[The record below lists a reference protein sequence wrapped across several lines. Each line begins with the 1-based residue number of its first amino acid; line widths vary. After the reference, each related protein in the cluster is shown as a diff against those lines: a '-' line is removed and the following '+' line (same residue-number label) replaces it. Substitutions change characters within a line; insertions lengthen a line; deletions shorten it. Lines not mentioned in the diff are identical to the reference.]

1 MAAPH
6 VAGAFA
12 LLRSFDPNA
21 SVSQLQTALA
31 CSGEPIERSGV
42 SRNRIDM
49 RSAYQ
54 FLKEDMKGCTKA
66 EDASSPDWLPRHG
79 GSSVYAT
86 MALPLRRVIAVLLA
100 AALAMPFVAQ
110 ADESE
115 GQSLLR
121 VIQGLE
127 SLRYEILQEQKRFRA
142 TPVPTDM
149 NERELWQAISEDMT
163 LTLAQIDAAI
173 NEHRQRLLEITGPVE
188 SPPPSAMPPL
198 LPE

>member
-1 MAAPH
+1 MPP
-6 VAGAFA
+6 
-12 LLRSFDPNA
+12 RP
-21 SVSQLQTALA
+21 T
-31 CSGEPIERSGV
+31 
-42 SRNRIDM
+42 
-49 RSAYQ
+49 
-54 FLKEDMKGCTKA
+54 GCLGT
-66 EDASSPDWLPRHG
+66 G

-86 MALPLRRVIAVLLA
+86 MALPLRQVIAVLLA
-100 AALAMPFVAQ
+100 TALAMPFAAQ

-115 GQSLLR
+115 GQALLR

-163 LTLAQIDAAI
+163 LTLEQIDAAI
-173 NEHRQRLLEITGPVE
+173 NEHRQRLFEITGPVE

>member
-1 MAAPH
+1 MLPH
-6 VAGAFA
+6 
-12 LLRSFDPNA
+12 R
-21 SVSQLQTALA
+21 T
-31 CSGEPIERSGV
+31 
-42 SRNRIDM
+42 
-49 RSAYQ
+49 
-54 FLKEDMKGCTKA
+54 GCPGT
-66 EDASSPDWLPRHG
+66 G

-86 MALPLRRVIAVLLA
+86 MALPLRQVIAVLLA

>member
-1 MAAPH
+1 MPPRPT
-6 VAGAFA
+6 GC
-12 LLRSFDPNA
+12 RG
-21 SVSQLQTALA
+21 TA
-31 CSGEPIERSGV
+31 
-42 SRNRIDM
+42 
-49 RSAYQ
+49 
-54 FLKEDMKGCTKA
+54 
-66 EDASSPDWLPRHG
+66 

-86 MALPLRRVIAVLLA
+86 MALPLRQVIAVLLA
-100 AALAMPFVAQ
+100 AALAMPFAAQ

-173 NEHRQRLLEITGPVE
+173 NEHGQRLLEITGPVE

>member
-1 MAAPH
+1 MPP
-6 VAGAFA
+6 
-12 LLRSFDPNA
+12 RP
-21 SVSQLQTALA
+21 T
-31 CSGEPIERSGV
+31 
-42 SRNRIDM
+42 
-49 RSAYQ
+49 
-54 FLKEDMKGCTKA
+54 GCPGT
-66 EDASSPDWLPRHG
+66 G

-86 MALPLRRVIAVLLA
+86 MALPLRQVIAVLLA

-110 ADESE
+110 ADEGE

-173 NEHRQRLLEITGPVE
+173 NEHRQQLLEITGPVE

>member
-1 MAAPH
+1 MPP
-6 VAGAFA
+6 
-12 LLRSFDPNA
+12 RP
-21 SVSQLQTALA
+21 T
-31 CSGEPIERSGV
+31 
-42 SRNRIDM
+42 
-49 RSAYQ
+49 
-54 FLKEDMKGCTKA
+54 GCPGT
-66 EDASSPDWLPRHG
+66 G

-86 MALPLRRVIAVLLA
+86 MALPLRQVIAVLLA
-100 AALAMPFVAQ
+100 AALAMPFAAQ

-142 TPVPTDM
+142 TPVPTDR

-173 NEHRQRLLEITGPVE
+173 NEHGQRLLEITGPVE
-188 SPPPSAMPPL
+188 SPSPSAMPPL

>member
-1 MAAPH
+1 MPP
-6 VAGAFA
+6 
-12 LLRSFDPNA
+12 RP
-21 SVSQLQTALA
+21 T
-31 CSGEPIERSGV
+31 
-42 SRNRIDM
+42 
-49 RSAYQ
+49 
-54 FLKEDMKGCTKA
+54 GCPGT
-66 EDASSPDWLPRHG
+66 G

-86 MALPLRRVIAVLLA
+86 MALPLRQVIAALLA
-100 AALAMPFVAQ
+100 AALAMPFAAQ

>member
-1 MAAPH
+1 MPPRPT
-6 VAGAFA
+6 GC
-12 LLRSFDPNA
+12 PG
-21 SVSQLQTALA
+21 TA
-31 CSGEPIERSGV
+31 
-42 SRNRIDM
+42 
-49 RSAYQ
+49 
-54 FLKEDMKGCTKA
+54 
-66 EDASSPDWLPRHG
+66 
-79 GSSVYAT
+79 GSSMYAAL
-86 MALPLRRVIAVLLA
+86 ALPLRRVIAVLLA

-149 NERELWQAISEDMT
+149 SERELWQAISEDMT

-173 NEHRQRLLEITGPVE
+173 NEHRQQLLEITGPVE

>member
-1 MAAPH
+1 MPP
-6 VAGAFA
+6 
-12 LLRSFDPNA
+12 RP
-21 SVSQLQTALA
+21 T
-31 CSGEPIERSGV
+31 
-42 SRNRIDM
+42 
-49 RSAYQ
+49 
-54 FLKEDMKGCTKA
+54 GCPGT
-66 EDASSPDWLPRHG
+66 G

-86 MALPLRRVIAVLLA
+86 MALPLRQVIAVLLA
-100 AALAMPFVAQ
+100 AALAMPFAAQ

>member
-1 MAAPH
+1 MPP
-6 VAGAFA
+6 
-12 LLRSFDPNA
+12 RP
-21 SVSQLQTALA
+21 T
-31 CSGEPIERSGV
+31 
-42 SRNRIDM
+42 
-49 RSAYQ
+49 
-54 FLKEDMKGCTKA
+54 GCPGT
-66 EDASSPDWLPRHG
+66 G

-86 MALPLRRVIAVLLA
+86 MALPLRQVIAALLA
-100 AALAMPFVAQ
+100 AALAMPFAAQ

-115 GQSLLR
+115 GQALLR

-173 NEHRQRLLEITGPVE
+173 KEHRQRLLEITGPVE

>member
-1 MAAPH
+1 MPP
-6 VAGAFA
+6 
-12 LLRSFDPNA
+12 RP
-21 SVSQLQTALA
+21 T
-31 CSGEPIERSGV
+31 
-42 SRNRIDM
+42 
-49 RSAYQ
+49 
-54 FLKEDMKGCTKA
+54 GCPGT
-66 EDASSPDWLPRHG
+66 G

-86 MALPLRRVIAVLLA
+86 MALPLRQVIAVLLA
-100 AALAMPFVAQ
+100 TALAMPFAAQ

-163 LTLAQIDAAI
+163 LTLEQIDAAI

>member
-1 MAAPH
+1 
-6 VAGAFA
+6 
-12 LLRSFDPNA
+12 
-21 SVSQLQTALA
+21 
-31 CSGEPIERSGV
+31 
-42 SRNRIDM
+42 
-49 RSAYQ
+49 
-54 FLKEDMKGCTKA
+54 
-66 EDASSPDWLPRHG
+66 
-79 GSSVYAT
+79 
-86 MALPLRRVIAVLLA
+86 MALPLHQVIAVLLA
-100 AALAMPFVAQ
+100 AALAMPFAAL

-115 GQSLLR
+115 GQALLR

-173 NEHRQRLLEITGPVE
+173 NDRRQRLLEIMGPVE
-188 SPPPSAMPPL
+188 SPPPSVMPPL

>member
-1 MAAPH
+1 MPP
-6 VAGAFA
+6 
-12 LLRSFDPNA
+12 RP
-21 SVSQLQTALA
+21 T
-31 CSGEPIERSGV
+31 
-42 SRNRIDM
+42 
-49 RSAYQ
+49 
-54 FLKEDMKGCTKA
+54 GCPGT
-66 EDASSPDWLPRHG
+66 G

-86 MALPLRRVIAVLLA
+86 MALPLRQVIAVLLV
-100 AALAMPFVAQ
+100 AALAMPFAAQ

-149 NERELWQAISEDMT
+149 SERELWQAISEDMT

-173 NEHRQRLLEITGPVE
+173 NEHRQQLLEITGPVE

>member
-1 MAAPH
+1 MPPH
-6 VAGAFA
+6 
-12 LLRSFDPNA
+12 R
-21 SVSQLQTALA
+21 T
-31 CSGEPIERSGV
+31 
-42 SRNRIDM
+42 
-49 RSAYQ
+49 
-54 FLKEDMKGCTKA
+54 GCPGT
-66 EDASSPDWLPRHG
+66 G

-86 MALPLRRVIAVLLA
+86 MALPLRQVISVLLA

-110 ADESE
+110 ADEGE

-173 NEHRQRLLEITGPVE
+173 KEHRQRLLEITGPVE

>member
-1 MAAPH
+1 MPPH
-6 VAGAFA
+6 
-12 LLRSFDPNA
+12 R
-21 SVSQLQTALA
+21 T
-31 CSGEPIERSGV
+31 
-42 SRNRIDM
+42 
-49 RSAYQ
+49 
-54 FLKEDMKGCTKA
+54 GCPGT
-66 EDASSPDWLPRHG
+66 G
-79 GSSVYAT
+79 GSSVYPT
-86 MALPLRRVIAVLLA
+86 MALPLRQVIAVLLA
-100 AALAMPFVAQ
+100 AALAMPFAAQ

-115 GQSLLR
+115 GQALLR

-173 NEHRQRLLEITGPVE
+173 KEHRQRLLQITGPVE

>member
-1 MAAPH
+1 MP
-6 VAGAFA
+6 
-12 LLRSFDPNA
+12 LRP
-21 SVSQLQTALA
+21 T
-31 CSGEPIERSGV
+31 
-42 SRNRIDM
+42 
-49 RSAYQ
+49 
-54 FLKEDMKGCTKA
+54 GCPGT
-66 EDASSPDWLPRHG
+66 G

-86 MALPLRRVIAVLLA
+86 MALPLRQVIAVLLA
-100 AALAMPFVAQ
+100 AALAMPFAAQ

-142 TPVPTDM
+142 TPVPTDR

>member
-1 MAAPH
+1 MLPH
-6 VAGAFA
+6 
-12 LLRSFDPNA
+12 R
-21 SVSQLQTALA
+21 T
-31 CSGEPIERSGV
+31 
-42 SRNRIDM
+42 
-49 RSAYQ
+49 
-54 FLKEDMKGCTKA
+54 GCPGT
-66 EDASSPDWLPRHG
+66 G
-79 GSSVYAT
+79 GSSVYAAMVL

-173 NEHRQRLLEITGPVE
+173 NEHRQQLLEITGPVE
-188 SPPPSAMPPL
+188 APPPSAMPPL

>member
-1 MAAPH
+1 MPP
-6 VAGAFA
+6 
-12 LLRSFDPNA
+12 RP
-21 SVSQLQTALA
+21 T
-31 CSGEPIERSGV
+31 
-42 SRNRIDM
+42 
-49 RSAYQ
+49 
-54 FLKEDMKGCTKA
+54 GCPGT
-66 EDASSPDWLPRHG
+66 G

-86 MALPLRRVIAVLLA
+86 MALLLRQVIAVLLA
-100 AALAMPFVAQ
+100 AALAMPFAAQ

-115 GQSLLR
+115 GQALLR

-127 SLRYEILQEQKRFRA
+127 SLRYEILQEQKRFRV

-173 NEHRQRLLEITGPVE
+173 NDRRQRLLEITGPVE

>member
-1 MAAPH
+1 MLPH
-6 VAGAFA
+6 
-12 LLRSFDPNA
+12 R
-21 SVSQLQTALA
+21 T
-31 CSGEPIERSGV
+31 
-42 SRNRIDM
+42 
-49 RSAYQ
+49 
-54 FLKEDMKGCTKA
+54 GCPGT
-66 EDASSPDWLPRHG
+66 G

-86 MALPLRRVIAVLLA
+86 MALPLRQVIAVLLA
-100 AALAMPFVAQ
+100 AALAMPFAAQ

-173 NEHRQRLLEITGPVE
+173 NEHRQQLLEITGPVE

>member
-1 MAAPH
+1 MPP
-6 VAGAFA
+6 
-12 LLRSFDPNA
+12 RP
-21 SVSQLQTALA
+21 T
-31 CSGEPIERSGV
+31 
-42 SRNRIDM
+42 
-49 RSAYQ
+49 
-54 FLKEDMKGCTKA
+54 GCPGT
-66 EDASSPDWLPRHG
+66 G
-79 GSSVYAT
+79 GSSVYAA
-86 MALPLRRVIAVLLA
+86 MALPLRQVIAVLLA
-100 AALAMPFVAQ
+100 AALAMPFAAQ

-149 NERELWQAISEDMT
+149 SQRELWQAISEDMT

-173 NEHRQRLLEITGPVE
+173 NEHRQQLLEITGPVE

>member
-1 MAAPH
+1 MPP
-6 VAGAFA
+6 
-12 LLRSFDPNA
+12 RP
-21 SVSQLQTALA
+21 T
-31 CSGEPIERSGV
+31 
-42 SRNRIDM
+42 
-49 RSAYQ
+49 
-54 FLKEDMKGCTKA
+54 GCPGT
-66 EDASSPDWLPRHG
+66 G

-86 MALPLRRVIAVLLA
+86 MALPLRQGIAVLLA
-100 AALAMPFVAQ
+100 TALAMPFAAQ

-163 LTLAQIDAAI
+163 LTLEQIDAAI

>member
-1 MAAPH
+1 MP
-6 VAGAFA
+6 
-12 LLRSFDPNA
+12 
-21 SVSQLQTALA
+21 
-31 CSGEPIERSGV
+31 
-42 SRNRIDM
+42 
-49 RSAYQ
+49 
-54 FLKEDMKGCTKA
+54 
-66 EDASSPDWLPRHG
+66 PRPTGYPGTG

-86 MALPLRRVIAVLLA
+86 MALPLRQVIAVLLA
-100 AALAMPFVAQ
+100 AALAMPFAAQ

-115 GQSLLR
+115 GQALLR

-173 NEHRQRLLEITGPVE
+173 KEHRQRLLEITGPVE

>member
-1 MAAPH
+1 MPP
-6 VAGAFA
+6 
-12 LLRSFDPNA
+12 RP
-21 SVSQLQTALA
+21 T
-31 CSGEPIERSGV
+31 
-42 SRNRIDM
+42 
-49 RSAYQ
+49 
-54 FLKEDMKGCTKA
+54 GCPGT
-66 EDASSPDWLPRHG
+66 G

-86 MALPLRRVIAVLLA
+86 MALPLRQVIAALLA
-100 AALAMPFVAQ
+100 AALAMPFAAQ

-142 TPVPTDM
+142 TPVPTDR

-173 NEHRQRLLEITGPVE
+173 NEHGQRLLEITGPVE

>member
-1 MAAPH
+1 MPP
-6 VAGAFA
+6 
-12 LLRSFDPNA
+12 RP
-21 SVSQLQTALA
+21 T
-31 CSGEPIERSGV
+31 
-42 SRNRIDM
+42 
-49 RSAYQ
+49 
-54 FLKEDMKGCTKA
+54 GCPGT
-66 EDASSPDWLPRHG
+66 G

-86 MALPLRRVIAVLLA
+86 MALPLRQVIAVLLA
-100 AALAMPFVAQ
+100 AALAMPFAAQ
-110 ADESE
+110 ADEGE

-149 NERELWQAISEDMT
+149 SERELWQAISEDMT

>member
-1 MAAPH
+1 MPPH
-6 VAGAFA
+6 
-12 LLRSFDPNA
+12 R
-21 SVSQLQTALA
+21 T
-31 CSGEPIERSGV
+31 
-42 SRNRIDM
+42 
-49 RSAYQ
+49 
-54 FLKEDMKGCTKA
+54 GCPGT
-66 EDASSPDWLPRHG
+66 G

-86 MALPLRRVIAVLLA
+86 MALPLRQVIAVLLA
-100 AALAMPFVAQ
+100 AALAMPFAAQ

-115 GQSLLR
+115 GQALLR

-173 NEHRQRLLEITGPVE
+173 KEHGQRLLEITGPLE

>member
-1 MAAPH
+1 MPP
-6 VAGAFA
+6 
-12 LLRSFDPNA
+12 RP
-21 SVSQLQTALA
+21 T
-31 CSGEPIERSGV
+31 
-42 SRNRIDM
+42 
-49 RSAYQ
+49 
-54 FLKEDMKGCTKA
+54 GCPGT
-66 EDASSPDWLPRHG
+66 G

-86 MALPLRRVIAVLLA
+86 MALPLRQVIAVLLV
-100 AALAMPFVAQ
+100 AALAMPFAAQ

>member
-1 MAAPH
+1 MPP
-6 VAGAFA
+6 
-12 LLRSFDPNA
+12 RP
-21 SVSQLQTALA
+21 T
-31 CSGEPIERSGV
+31 
-42 SRNRIDM
+42 
-49 RSAYQ
+49 
-54 FLKEDMKGCTKA
+54 GCPGT
-66 EDASSPDWLPRHG
+66 G
-79 GSSVYAT
+79 GSSVHAK
-86 MALPLRRVIAVLLA
+86 MALPLRQVIAVLLA
-100 AALAMPFVAQ
+100 AALAMPFAAQ

-115 GQSLLR
+115 GQALLR

-173 NEHRQRLLEITGPVE
+173 KEHRQRLLEITGPVE

>member
-1 MAAPH
+1 MPP
-6 VAGAFA
+6 
-12 LLRSFDPNA
+12 RP
-21 SVSQLQTALA
+21 T
-31 CSGEPIERSGV
+31 
-42 SRNRIDM
+42 
-49 RSAYQ
+49 
-54 FLKEDMKGCTKA
+54 GCPGT
-66 EDASSPDWLPRHG
+66 G

-86 MALPLRRVIAVLLA
+86 MALPLRQVIAVLLA
-100 AALAMPFVAQ
+100 AALAMPFAAQ

-115 GQSLLR
+115 GQALLR

-142 TPVPTDM
+142 TPVPTDR

-173 NEHRQRLLEITGPVE
+173 NEHGQRLLEITGPVE

>member
-1 MAAPH
+1 MPP
-6 VAGAFA
+6 
-12 LLRSFDPNA
+12 RP
-21 SVSQLQTALA
+21 T
-31 CSGEPIERSGV
+31 
-42 SRNRIDM
+42 
-49 RSAYQ
+49 
-54 FLKEDMKGCTKA
+54 GCPGT
-66 EDASSPDWLPRHG
+66 G

-86 MALPLRRVIAVLLA
+86 MALPLRQVIAVLLA
-100 AALAMPFVAQ
+100 AALAMPFAAQ

-115 GQSLLR
+115 GQALLR

-173 NEHRQRLLEITGPVE
+173 QEHRQRLLEITGPVE

>member
-1 MAAPH
+1 MPPH
-6 VAGAFA
+6 
-12 LLRSFDPNA
+12 R
-21 SVSQLQTALA
+21 T
-31 CSGEPIERSGV
+31 
-42 SRNRIDM
+42 
-49 RSAYQ
+49 
-54 FLKEDMKGCTKA
+54 GCPGT
-66 EDASSPDWLPRHG
+66 G

-86 MALPLRRVIAVLLA
+86 MALPLRQVIAVLLA
-100 AALAMPFVAQ
+100 AALAMPFAAQ

-173 NEHRQRLLEITGPVE
+173 KEHRQRLLEITGPVE

>member
-1 MAAPH
+1 MPPRPT
-6 VAGAFA
+6 GC
-12 LLRSFDPNA
+12 RG
-21 SVSQLQTALA
+21 TA
-31 CSGEPIERSGV
+31 
-42 SRNRIDM
+42 
-49 RSAYQ
+49 
-54 FLKEDMKGCTKA
+54 
-66 EDASSPDWLPRHG
+66 

-86 MALPLRRVIAVLLA
+86 MALPLRQVIAVLLA
-100 AALAMPFVAQ
+100 AALAMPFAAQ

-173 NEHRQRLLEITGPVE
+173 KEHGQRLLEITGPLE

>member
-1 MAAPH
+1 MPP
-6 VAGAFA
+6 
-12 LLRSFDPNA
+12 RP
-21 SVSQLQTALA
+21 T
-31 CSGEPIERSGV
+31 
-42 SRNRIDM
+42 
-49 RSAYQ
+49 
-54 FLKEDMKGCTKA
+54 GCPGT
-66 EDASSPDWLPRHG
+66 G

-86 MALPLRRVIAVLLA
+86 MALPLRQVIAVLLA
-100 AALAMPFVAQ
+100 AALAMPFAAQ

-149 NERELWQAISEDMT
+149 SERELWQAISEDMT

-173 NEHRQRLLEITGPVE
+173 NEHRQQLLEITGPIE

>member
-1 MAAPH
+1 MP
-6 VAGAFA
+6 
-12 LLRSFDPNA
+12 LRP
-21 SVSQLQTALA
+21 T
-31 CSGEPIERSGV
+31 
-42 SRNRIDM
+42 
-49 RSAYQ
+49 
-54 FLKEDMKGCTKA
+54 GCPGT
-66 EDASSPDWLPRHG
+66 G
-79 GSSVYAT
+79 GSSVYAA
-86 MALPLRRVIAVLLA
+86 MALPLRQVIAVLLA
-100 AALAMPFVAQ
+100 AALAMPFAAQ

-173 NEHRQRLLEITGPVE
+173 KEHRQRLLEITGPVE